1 MEQALGGPDGFGIKL
16 YVLGVFTVKTKKRK
30 SAVMKTRTNF
40 FFKCFNSSIQ
50 PVEMKPVPNLYQ
62 NTELWLVS
70 KLAKFEL

>member
-1 MEQALGGPDGFGIKL
+1 MEQALCGPDGFGIEL

-40 FFKCFNSSIQ
+40 FLKCFNSSIQ
-50 PVEMKPVPNLYQ
+50 AVEMKPVPNLYQ